1 MCTNLTDTIIRL
13 NIAQED
19 IRDDNVEALAK
30 QCPHLQYLNISDTM
44 VSYNAIADITIG
56 WKNTKVQLCLQK
68 QMGVTLSLD
77 REAQSSG
84 VLEQFR
90 LMITA
95 MSRLKFLHVGDFW
108 GEMDNDLDNNH
119 VAILRSLFPKL
130 KINPSSYNSSGTLES
145 DPYFVFRHASNV
157 RGLH

>member
-44 VSYNAIADITIG
+44 VSYNAIADITIR
-56 WKNTKVQLCLQK
+56 WKNTMVQLCLPK
-68 QMGVTLSLD
+68 QMGVTLLLD
-77 REAQSSG
+77 REAQSSE

-119 VAILRSLFPKL
+119 VAILKS
-130 KINPSSYNSSGTLES
+130 
-145 DPYFVFRHASNV
+145 
-157 RGLH
+157 